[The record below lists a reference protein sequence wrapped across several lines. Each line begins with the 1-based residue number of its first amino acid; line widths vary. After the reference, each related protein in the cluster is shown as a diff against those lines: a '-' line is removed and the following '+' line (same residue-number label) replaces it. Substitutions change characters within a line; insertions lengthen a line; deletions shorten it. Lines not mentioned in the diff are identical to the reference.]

1 MNGYLFSGSEGRF
14 PIQEHDM
21 ISWHVLSLVFLI
33 AQAWF
38 GVVMLAR
45 GLLLSLPSVVVPD
58 SPNVQLVLMHSVILV
73 SLVPCTNLRH
83 CIIFVSPSCYQNT
96 LQ

>member
-1 MNGYLFSGSEGRF
+1 MV
-14 PIQEHDM
+14 
-21 ISWHVLSLVFLI
+21 WHVLALLFLM

-38 GVVMLAR
+38 SVVMLAR

-73 SLVPCTNLRH
+73 SIVLCTYLRF
-83 CIIFVSPSCYQNT
+83 I
-96 LQ
+96 